1 MARHSILTDHD
12 LTESYPHV
20 NRLDVT
26 DLKDALRLGYEDFS
40 HKPSHAIFLTLIYPI
55 VSFLLIQAAAGR
67 DLLPLIYPLI
77 AGFALLG
84 PLAAVGLYEMS
95 RQRERG
101 EEMHWRHAFRIFRS
115 PALANIVSLGA
126 VLAALF
132 LLWLYSAQAL
142 HLWIMGGASSET
154 LNDLLSEILTTER
167 GWLLILVGNA
177 VGFLFACLV
186 LAISVVSFPMLLDRN
201 VDLATAVTT
210 SVRVTLRNPAL
221 IARWGL
227 IVAVGLAIGFLP
239 LGIGLAITLPILG
252 HATWHLYRRAVAS

>member
-1 MARHSILTDHD
+1 MAQQSILSGQD
-12 LTESYPHV
+12 LAESRPRV
-20 NRLDVT
+20 NKLDTT

-95 RQRERG
+95 RQREHG
-101 EEMHWRHAFRIFRS
+101 EDMHWRHAFRVFRS
-115 PALANIVSLGA
+115 PALANIVTLGA

-132 LLWLYSAQAL
+132 LLWLYTAQAL
-142 HLWIMGGASSET
+142 HHWVMGGADGET
-154 LNDLLSEILTTER
+154 PSAFVTEILTTER
-167 GWLLILVGNA
+167 GWLLILLGNA

-201 VDLATAVTT
+201 VDLATAVKT
-210 SVRVTLRNPAL
+210 SVRVTLKNPAV

-227 IVAVGLAIGFLP
+227 IVAFGLAIGFLP

>member
-1 MARHSILTDHD
+1 MAQQSILAGQD
-12 LTESYPHV
+12 LAESRPRV
-20 NRLDVT
+20 NKLDAT
-26 DLKDALRLGYEDFS
+26 DLRDALRLGYEDFS

-55 VSFLLIQAAAGR
+55 VSFLLIQTAAGR

-95 RQRERG
+95 RQREHG
-101 EEMHWRHAFRIFRS
+101 EDMHWRHAFRVFRS
-115 PALANIVSLGA
+115 PALANIVTLGA

-132 LLWLYSAQAL
+132 LLWLYTAQAL
-142 HLWIMGGASSET
+142 HHWVMGGTDGET
-154 LNDLLSEILTTER
+154 PSAFVTEILTTER
-167 GWLLILVGNA
+167 GWLLILLGNA

-201 VDLATAVTT
+201 VDLATAVKT
-210 SVRVTLRNPAL
+210 SVQVTLKNPAV

-227 IVAVGLAIGFLP
+227 IVAFGLAIGFLP

>member
-1 MARHSILTDHD
+1 MARHSILTGLD
-12 LTESYPHV
+12 LAKSQPHV
-20 NRLDVT
+20 NRLEVT
-26 DLKDALRLGYEDFS
+26 DLKEALRRGYEDFS
-40 HKPSHAIFLTLIYPI
+40 RKPSHAIFLTLIYPV
-55 VSFLLIQAAAGR
+55 VSFLLIQTAAGR

-95 RQRERG
+95 RLRERG
-101 EEMHWRHAFRIFRS
+101 EEMHWRHAFRVFRS
-115 PALANIVSLGA
+115 PALANIITLGA

-132 LLWLYSAQAL
+132 LTWLYAAQAL
-142 HLWIMGGASSET
+142 HHWIMGGTGSET
-154 LNDLLSEILTTER
+154 PSAFLTEILTTGR

-201 VDLATAVTT
+201 VDLVTAVMT
-210 SVRVTLRNPAL
+210 SVRVTLGNPGMM
-221 IARWGL
+221 ARWGL

-252 HATWHLYRRAVAS
+252 HATWHLYRRAVAP